1 MRKII
6 KLRWVLLGVWIIG
19 LIALILTSPD
29 MGALVREKGSYALP
43 DSYSTSQASK
53 LEKQFSGKDTTAYV
67 AIFHSDNGLSAGEL
81 QAIKRTL
88 HNVKDNK
95 DSLKIESVTDSFDH
109 QELKDQFLS
118 KNKKTLM
125 AALEVQDVNQTDVNG
140 VRQKIA
146 AAIKTDGV
154 KTYLTGQ
161 EPINNDMNKAAE
173 AGLHR
178 TEGITV
184 VFIIAVLLLVFR
196 SVVAP
201 FIPLFTVGLSYMV
214 AQIAV
219 TFLVKYFNFPVSNY
233 TQIFMVVVMFGI
245 GTDYCILL
253 MSRFKEELAKGAD
266 QYQATL
272 TTFKTAG
279 LTVLHSGIP
288 VFIAFLSLSFVQFN
302 LYRSGVA
309 VGVGVIFLLL
319 ALFTLLPLFMSTLGK
334 RLFWPL
340 RGRVAESKSDL
351 WAGAGKLAFTRPLVA
366 LLIVALFTIP
376 PIIAYHGQLSFNS
389 PEELADSYPAKQ
401 GYNIISHDFGA
412 GNLSPATIYLK
423 NDDNMKNTDY
433 VEQIER
439 ISIALKKDPHVDT
452 VMSIS
457 RPVGD
462 RLNDIYVTKQA
473 DTLHKGLTDATGG
486 LNTLQKNLQSASDK
500 VDAAQPQLR
509 SAAAG
514 IDSLQRGT
522 TKTQKG
528 VQQLHDVLAQISTGI
543 QSGAS
548 GTAEIRRNIHTA
560 RAQLAELRSGQ
571 QQLQNGYQQ
580 VAQNLHLMSTRSAEL
595 RSGQQQLQAG
605 YQQVEKNLGKMSK
618 KSAELRSGQQQ
629 LQNGYGQV
637 AQNLGKL
644 SKSSAQLHSGQQQLQ
659 GGYQQVAKA
668 LHQLSDQLNQSSSAS
683 GKTPTIDTSQLQKTL
698 GQVQTNLKAYAETN
712 QAAMQDAHFQQM
724 AAALKQLPDDL
735 KNLQT
740 AATKQTQS
748 VQGQIDQLNQGLKS
762 LADNTDQLNS
772 KSAELGSGLSQFQ
785 SGLSQLQSGQNQL
798 NAQSGK
804 VGSGLGQFQSGLSQ
818 LQSGQSQ
825 LNTQSGKVSNG
836 LGQFQSGL
844 TQLDGGLGRLNSG
857 STKVDGGLEQF
868 QSGLTQLDNG
878 LSQLEN
884 GLNQA
889 GNAQDQT
896 VKGSGQLAAAL
907 KQIAAGQAKL
917 KKGSDQVQGQMKTLS
932 SGLAQGAGGAKQI
945 KNGVNSANDF
955 INNWTKVPYA
965 ESGIYVP
972 DKIFDNKDF
981 QSALDTYLSDD
992 GKITEIQVKMKDD
1005 PYTNA
1010 GIAHFRALKADIPS
1024 ILKGT
1029 KLENAHVGISGT
1041 ASTNSDLKQL
1051 ADADYRRVVTYVII
1065 GVFIALTIVLRS
1077 LSMPIYL
1084 MASLLLTY
1092 FSSMG
1097 FTELIFGLFHYTGLT
1112 WITQFFSFIVL
1123 VALGIDYS
1131 IFVMTRFNEYA
1142 GMALQKRMLLTLWH
1156 MGSVIFSAVII
1167 LSGTFA
1173 ALIPS
1178 GMLSLIEIAT
1188 VVIIGLFLYATIVI
1202 PLFVP
1207 VMVKFFG
1214 RGNWWPFLPTKK
1226 DEVDAPR
1233 RGTTG
1238 DPTI

>member
-1 MRKII
+1 
-6 KLRWVLLGVWIIG
+6 
-19 LIALILTSPD
+19 
-29 MGALVREKGSYALP
+29 
-43 DSYSTSQASK
+43 
-53 LEKQFSGKDTTAYV
+53 
-67 AIFHSDNGLSAGEL
+67 
-81 QAIKRTL
+81 
-88 HNVKDNK
+88 
-95 DSLKIESVTDSFDH
+95 
-109 QELKDQFLS
+109 
-118 KNKKTLM
+118 
-125 AALEVQDVNQTDVNG
+125 
-140 VRQKIA
+140 
-146 AAIKTDGV
+146 
-154 KTYLTGQ
+154 
-161 EPINNDMNKAAE
+161 
-173 AGLHR
+173 
-178 TEGITV
+178 
-184 VFIIAVLLLVFR
+184 
-196 SVVAP
+196 
-201 FIPLFTVGLSYMV
+201 
-214 AQIAV
+214 
-219 TFLVKYFNFPVSNY
+219 
-233 TQIFMVVVMFGI
+233 
-245 GTDYCILL
+245 
-253 MSRFKEELAKGAD
+253 
-266 QYQATL
+266 
-272 TTFKTAG
+272 
-279 LTVLHSGIP
+279 
-288 VFIAFLSLSFVQFN
+288 
-302 LYRSGVA
+302 
-309 VGVGVIFLLL
+309 
-319 ALFTLLPLFMSTLGK
+319 
-334 RLFWPL
+334 
-340 RGRVAESKSDL
+340 
-351 WAGAGKLAFTRPLVA
+351 
-366 LLIVALFTIP
+366 
-376 PIIAYHGQLSFNS
+376 
-389 PEELADSYPAKQ
+389 
-401 GYNIISHDFGA
+401 
-412 GNLSPATIYLK
+412 
-423 NDDNMKNTDY
+423 
-433 VEQIER
+433 
-439 ISIALKKDPHVDT
+439 
-452 VMSIS
+452 
-457 RPVGD
+457 
-462 RLNDIYVTKQA
+462 
-473 DTLHKGLTDATGG
+473 
-486 LNTLQKNLQSASDK
+486 
-500 VDAAQPQLR
+500 
-509 SAAAG
+509 
-514 IDSLQRGT
+514 
-522 TKTQKG
+522 
-528 VQQLHDVLAQISTGI
+528 
-543 QSGAS
+543 
-548 GTAEIRRNIHTA
+548 
-560 RAQLAELRSGQ
+560 
-571 QQLQNGYQQ
+571 
-580 VAQNLHLMSTRSAEL
+580 
-595 RSGQQQLQAG
+595 
-605 YQQVEKNLGKMSK
+605 
-618 KSAELRSGQQQ
+618 
-629 LQNGYGQV
+629 
-637 AQNLGKL
+637 
-644 SKSSAQLHSGQQQLQ
+644 
-659 GGYQQVAKA
+659 
-668 LHQLSDQLNQSSSAS
+668 
-683 GKTPTIDTSQLQKTL
+683 
-698 GQVQTNLKAYAETN
+698 
-712 QAAMQDAHFQQM
+712 MQDAHFQQM